1 MNQISDL
8 FASLTPQMK
17 MAGVFFLVI
26 GVVVIVITQKLIQ
39 SSVRDRLLAVLK
51 GKQVG
56 VSERAASVILNVER
70 QGFKNS
76 GRLKKIPFD
85 MVNFR
90 AISRDM
96 RKAGLPPIPPLIFLS
111 AGFLSFLIARFIIN
125 APIYPLYI
133 QAVALYLP
141 VFFLVRKSILEILVD
156 SRKMKSLTQLIAFI
170 ESVQRAVSVGT
181 SPDEAVAEAI
191 GETEKPLRDSLIQVK
206 EVLDLGYD
214 FIDAINLAAEQVDL
228 PEFDV
233 FAASLT
239 AQAST
244 GGAIGDVLRDVV
256 DIARSRMDLKKKIS
270 TMTAEGRFNAIL
282 LGSLPI
288 GLTQFLRAS
297 EPDYFNQ
304 IWDSD
309 FLGPAIFFG
318 TFGLAAS
325 GALLAMRIAKIS
337 I

>member
-1 MNQISDL
+1 
-8 FASLTPQMK
+8 MK
-17 MAGVFFLVI
+17 VAGAFFMVI
-26 GVVVIVITQKLIQ
+26 VVVVIAITQKLIQ
-39 SSVRDRLLAVLK
+39 SSSQDRLLAVLR

-56 VSERAASVILNVER
+56 VSERAASAILSSKRES
-70 QGFKNS
+70 FKYNDRS
-76 GRLKKIPFD
+76 NRIPFE

-96 RKAGLPPIPPLIFLS
+96 RKAGLPPIPPLIFVS
-111 AGFLSFLIARFIIN
+111 AGFLAFLIARFIIN

-133 QAVALYLP
+133 QVAALYFP
-141 VFFLVRKSILEILVD
+141 VFFMVRKSILEIFVD
-156 SRKMKSLTQLIAFI
+156 SRRMKSLAQLIAFI
-170 ESVQRAVSVGT
+170 ESVQRAVSVGA
-181 SPDEAVAEAI
+181 SPDEAVSEAI
-191 GETEKPLRDSLIQVK
+191 GETGKPLSDSLVQVK
-206 EVLDLGYD
+206 EVLELGYD
-214 FIDAINLAAEQVDL
+214 FIDAINMAAEQVDL

-244 GGAIGDVLRDVV
+244 GGAIGDVLKDVA
-256 DIARSRMDLKKKIS
+256 DIARSRMDLKKKIA

-288 GLTQFLRAS
+288 GLSHYLRAS
-297 EPDYFNQ
+297 QPDYFNQ

-309 FLGPAIFFG
+309 FLGPAMFFG
-318 TFGLAAS
+318 TFGLAVL